1 MFPIR
6 VLTAALYWISM
17 TRTVYDIILYFHRT
31 KMRALAGL
39 IAAAFVLVGALG
51 IAPEHA
57 GSRTYLAPVGLVYLA
72 MGLLVLFTQ
81 DRASL
86 NYNLFGWFVAC
97 FIICFYTPA
106 RGTTGFEN
114 LADFI
119 YRTAIAL
126 FAPLFFHFCARFPL
140 HQWMASRSRR
150 LTIVVLYVPA
160 AELIAAEA
168 LAHFTPNLFSADL
181 YLKLQTW
188 LDAVA
193 LLQCALFCA
202 VGLLFLFRSFIQ
214 SRASILRQQ
223 LIWIISGLA
232 LSIIAIA
239 VIYFEQSSSPIGVF
253 AYCSLLLTPLMV
265 AYSIIRYRLTDVDL
279 SMRRSLIHLV
289 ATAAVG
295 AIYVVLLWSLSS
307 FVWVS
312 EATGEPGLWRVWVA
326 AGAGMLLMAFL
337 LVPFR
342 NRIQEWAGRLS
353 YGERYALRKD
363 IQRFGRTI
371 SQTMPLPQLLDMI
384 ARRVCA
390 MLLVEKAAIFI
401 ADSRAQSGFRLA
413 SACKVFG
420 EIDLPDNISEII
432 QTSLSSRG
440 YVSARDLSPG
450 GSNKAQT
457 DEPQAELYYYISC
470 IADNHIVAILA
481 VGHSLS
487 GALLTIE
494 DMDLLKELS
503 GFIAVAIHNSLL
515 HKSETD
521 KAKELA
527 RKPEQLKQ
535 MRRQEPVFFQR
546 YSPSPRASINVGRR
560 SY

>member
-1 MFPIR
+1 
-6 VLTAALYWISM
+6 
-17 TRTVYDIILYFHRT
+17 
-31 KMRALAGL
+31 MRSLAVL
-39 IAAAFVLVGALG
+39 IAAAFVFVGALNT
-51 IAPEHA
+51 APENP
-57 GSRTYLAPVGLVYLA
+57 GPRTYLALVGLVYLGV
-72 MGLLVLFTQ
+72 GLLVLFTQ

-97 FIICFYTPA
+97 FIICFYTPR
-106 RGTTGFEN
+106 RGATGFDN

-126 FAPLFFHFCARFPL
+126 LAPFFFHFCARFPL
-140 HQWMASRSRR
+140 HQWMASRSRL

-160 AELIAAEA
+160 TELILVEA

-181 YLKLQTW
+181 FMKLQTW
-188 LDAVA
+188 LDTVE

-202 VGLLFLFRSFIQ
+202 VGLLFLVRSFIQ

-239 VIYFEQSSSPIGVF
+239 AIYLEQSVSLIEVF

-265 AYSIIRYRLTDVDL
+265 GYSIIRYRLTDIDL
-279 SMRRSLIHLV
+279 SIRRSFIHML

-295 AIYVVLLWSLSS
+295 AIYIVLLWGLSR
-307 FVWVS
+307 FIWGS
-312 EATGEPGLWRVWVA
+312 ETAAEPGLWRVWLA

-337 LVPFR
+337 LAPIR

-371 SQTMPLPQLLDMI
+371 SRTMPLPKLLDLI
-384 ARRVCA
+384 ALRVCA
-390 MLLVEKAAIFI
+390 MLSVEQAAIFI
-401 ADSRAQSGFRLA
+401 GDLRSRSGFRLA

-432 QTSLSSRG
+432 QTSLSGRG
-440 YVSARDLSPG
+440 YVSARDLSLR
-450 GSNKAQT
+450 AET
-457 DEPQAELYYYISC
+457 DEAQAELYYYIPC
-470 IADNHIVAILA
+470 LADNRIVALLA
-481 VGHSLS
+481 VGRCKS

-494 DMDLLKELS
+494 DIDLLKELS
-503 GFIAVAIHNSLL
+503 GFIAVAIHNSILY
-515 HKSETD
+515 KSETD
-521 KAKELA
+521 RVKELA
-527 RKPEQLKQ
+527 RKSEELKQ
-535 MRRQEPVFFQR
+535 MKPVFFQR
-546 YSPSPRASINVGRR
+546 YSPSSHASVNVKRPG
-560 SY
+560 Y